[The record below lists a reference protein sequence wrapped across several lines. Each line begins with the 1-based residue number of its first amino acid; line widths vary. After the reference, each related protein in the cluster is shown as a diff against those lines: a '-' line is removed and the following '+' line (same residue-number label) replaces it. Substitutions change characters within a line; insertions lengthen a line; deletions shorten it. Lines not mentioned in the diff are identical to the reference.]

1 MIFGKTT
8 GREERLL
15 ETTASFSKKEVAVIR
30 WYKNLYLGPNAAA
43 HIEIIRKKA
52 FANRRMAGVYY
63 ITLASTPGNLLDI
76 FHNALLSEKLF
87 ASRQC
92 QKIVGVAEGK
102 QEALRLVSDMILEM
116 YEKTGKFDVSSFFR
130 EEDFED

>member
-1 MIFGKTT
+1 M
-8 GREERLL
+8 

-52 FANRRMAGVYY
+52 SANRRMAGVYY
-63 ITLASTPGNLLDI
+63 ITLASTPGNLLYI

>member
-1 MIFGKTT
+1 
-8 GREERLL
+8 L

>member
-1 MIFGKTT
+1 M
-8 GREERLL
+8 

-76 FHNALLSEKLF
+76 FHNGFLKQELF
-87 ASRQC
+87 AEHQRQDV
-92 QKIVGVAEGK
+92 IGIAEGK
-102 QEALRLVSDMILEM
+102 QEAFRLTAQIMEEVLQ
-116 YEKTGKFDVSSFFR
+116 KTGGFDVEAFFR
-130 EEDFED
+130 EEDFQSDEGIQER

>member
-1 MIFGKTT
+1 M
-8 GREERLL
+8 
-15 ETTASFSKKEVAVIR
+15 R
-30 WYKNLYLGPNAAA
+30 WYRNLYMGPNAALYV
-43 HIEIIRKKA
+43 EKV
-52 FANRRMAGVYY
+52 RRRAAQGKMMPVIYY
-63 ITLASTPGNLLDI
+63 LTLPTVPGNLLDI

>member
-1 MIFGKTT
+1 M
-8 GREERLL
+8 

-63 ITLASTPGNLLDI
+63 ITRVHTRQSLDI

>member
-1 MIFGKTT
+1 MEKPQV
-8 GREERLL
+8 ERRGCWRRQPL
-15 ETTASFSKKEVAVIR
+15 FQKKEVAVIR